1 MRTTPPGPSSRSST
15 ENRHRPLRA
24 TPRLRVDGVREALAS
39 PVRQI
44 RHGLRSRR
52 AIGSV
57 PRVDDSGRCTRMSRV
72 QEIRATSPDGTR
84 VRAVASGR
92 PTRSGRRALTG
103 PRPRCRGRQPRRGRG
118 WVGAPA
124 RDRSDAR
131 PVRACRTNLL
141 HAGHPCAPAGVIHSR
156 HPPDRPATASAMP
169 DLTLKRGPRL
179 THAVGQAVEA
189 QRGPRPGKLASP
201 GLGVDCQLP
210 PDRRLGARRSPARRA
225 RRRRPRD
232 G

>member
-1 MRTTPPGPSSRSST
+1 VRTTPPGPSSRSST

-39 PVRQI
+39 PERQI

-103 PRPRCRGRQPRRGRG
+103 PRPRCRGRQPRRGRA
-118 WVGAPA
+118 WVAAPA
-124 RDRSDAR
+124 STTRRAPALCARASTGERPCDGRRESRDRSASPPARARGCPTHNARAAAPPCVASVVVPGPEVGDAR
-131 PVRACRTNLL
+131 GIRVDPFGRPV
-141 HAGHPCAPAGVIHSR
+141 
-156 HPPDRPATASAMP
+156 SA
-169 DLTLKRGPRL
+169 R
-179 THAVGQAVEA
+179 
-189 QRGPRPGKLASP
+189 
-201 GLGVDCQLP
+201 
-210 PDRRLGARRSPARRA
+210 
-225 RRRRPRD
+225 
-232 G
+232 